1 MRKFTF
7 SFKSLLVAFLLLG
20 GTNSAWADD
29 LPTPVYSQNFES
41 ASTTVGE
48 AGSNFGI
55 TGATLTGTTGAIIE
69 GDAVFGKYYQN
80 MSTAGA
86 ITTRE
91 NYLTIVDA
99 TTWDNIRTAAGTSH
113 AFTISF
119 WANAKVQRSKGFDS
133 YWGSMFT
140 GYTSAGGTPTGGI
153 WDVETLKA
161 HPFGPAVCTAG
172 QFRYYNSADGTN
184 YGDITDNADAY
195 RDAVVAWRDDDNWHH
210 FAYVFTD
217 LDKKA
222 FKITCYVDGVK
233 KYEISE
239 TSYATGMEMLN
250 GIDRF
255 VIGGS
260 TPHWS
265 DPDNAYAYDEIAL
278 YGTALKAG
286 QVAAITAAKKYNFTE
301 VVGKYDKSSPSGTK
315 SSDYKIKK
323 GETKVFTFRNYGLGE
338 NGSGNVYY
346 YHNWTIVAKAS
357 ADKISTRADFYDNTK
372 SGHTDGIWNVMSTD
386 GGVSKTALNWD
397 NFVADL
403 SSATVVATLS
413 YAVDGKLS
421 LNVQSTGDANGYI
434 YYVDH
439 SVTGVTEDELT
450 VNLYVEHSWLGIIS
464 VEQTAVPVN
473 IGAYRYASFS
483 SENALDFTDVDGLT
497 AFIVTGTEDSK
508 IAMQSVT
515 GSVAANTG
523 LVLKG
528 NPGTYSIPVVA
539 TGTTYDSES
548 DPKNYMFAVTSD
560 YNLGTPKTG
569 TNYVLTVQ
577 DEKVVFAPIGGTK
590 AAVKKGQA
598 ALWLPS
604 GIALVKVLNI
614 VDDTATGVE
623 APEVI
628 EAEEEEEVLYNTA
641 GVRVGK
647 DYKGIVINQKG
658 EKRLQK

>member
-1 MRKFTF
+1 
-7 SFKSLLVAFLLLG
+7 
-20 GTNSAWADD
+20 
-29 LPTPVYSQNFES
+29 
-41 ASTTVGE
+41 
-48 AGSNFGI
+48 
-55 TGATLTGTTGAIIE
+55 
-69 GDAVFGKYYQN
+69 
-80 MSTAGA
+80 MSTANA
-86 ITTRE
+86 ITTRK

-99 TTWDNIRTAAGTSH
+99 ATWNSIRTAAGTSH

-133 YWGSMFT
+133 YWGAMFT
-140 GYTSAGGTPTGGI
+140 GYTSTGGTSAEGI
-153 WDVETLKA
+153 WDDTTLKA

-184 YGDITDNADAY
+184 YKDITDNADAY
-195 RDAVVAWRDDDNWHH
+195 RDAVVTWRNDDNWHH

-217 LDKKA
+217 LDKQA

-260 TPHWS
+260 TPHWN

-301 VVGKYDKSSPSGTK
+301 VVGKYDKSSPGGTK

-323 GETKVFTFRNYGLGE
+323 GETKVFTFRNYG
-338 NGSGNVYY
+338 SGLKGVSEYNSW
-346 YHNWTIVAKAS
+346 HNWTFQVNDGVTNRIS
-357 ADKISTRADFYDNTK
+357 ARADFYDNTK
-372 SGHTDGIWNVMSTD
+372 NSQTDGVWNVMSTD
-386 GGVSKTALNWD
+386 GGSSKTGLDWG
-397 NFVADL
+397 NFKEDMSA
-403 SSATVVATLS
+403 ATVVATLA
-413 YAVDGKLS
+413 YGTDGTLS
-421 LNVQSTGDANGYI
+421 FNATSTGDKNGYI

-439 SVTGVTEDELT
+439 SVSDVTADELT
-450 VNLYVEHSWLGIIS
+450 VNLFVEYSWLGIIS

-483 SENALDFTDVDGLT
+483 SEKALDFTDVDGLT

-539 TGTTYDSES
+539 TGTTYNSES
-548 DPKNYMFAVTSD
+548 DPKNYMFPVTSD
-560 YNLGTPKTG
+560 YNLGTSTTG

-590 AAVKKGQA
+590 AAVKKGQT

-658 EKRLQK
+658 EKRFQK